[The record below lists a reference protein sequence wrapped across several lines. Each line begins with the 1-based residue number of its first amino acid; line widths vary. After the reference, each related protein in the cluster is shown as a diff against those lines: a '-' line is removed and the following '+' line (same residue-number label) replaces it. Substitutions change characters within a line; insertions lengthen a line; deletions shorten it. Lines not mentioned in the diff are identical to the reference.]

1 MPNMTLAIPEEL
13 HKIVKKHSEIK
24 WSEIARR
31 AMWEQAE
38 KIEILDKL
46 TSKSNLSKKDIIE
59 IERKIKGGLLERYLD
74 ENNA

>member
-31 AMWEQAE
+31 AMWDQAG

-59 IERKIKGGLLERYLD
+59 IEQKVKEGLLERYLD
-74 ENNA
+74 ENNT